1 MQVLRPE
8 PRPRRSDSVSLGWD
22 PGTCIFTK
30 CCWTFGFNWPSNIF
44 QKGCRLSP
52 LTPGPHYPLPLAL
65 ASIQSRQSLSPWST
79 VGLTSPFM
87 PRLVP
92 PVPAQLSQLEA
103 WRPTF

>member
-8 PRPRRSDSVSLGWD
+8 PRPGRSDSISLGWD
-22 PGTCIFTK
+22 PGTCIFYQVLLDIWLQLAQHHLSKRVQAVTA
-30 CCWTFGFNWPSNIF
+30 NP
-44 QKGCRLSP
+44 RSP
-52 LTPGPHYPLPLAL
+52 LPTPPM
-65 ASIQSRQSLSPWST
+65 ASIQSKQSLSPWST

-92 PVPAQLSQLEA
+92 PVPAQLSELEA